1 MKKFRLRDYLPVLI
15 MVLCAVIFGVLL
27 ATGVMDLDTVPQL
40 VADRPVLA
48 VLVVPFQSA
57 AEELV
62 FRGLLAGRLARYG
75 QKPGAFISALL
86 FGLYH
91 ANLEQFF
98 YAFALGLLL
107 SYAYYRT
114 GLLRTSVL
122 LHMLFNIIGSVVP
135 MLLPDTI
142 AAQSALGLFWMAML
156 VIGMI
161 LLVRGRKQQ
170 VWLHG
175 PCAPSLKAV
184 LQTAGMFLLIVACFV
199 QTVFNYL

>member
-1 MKKFRLRDYLPVLI
+1 MEQIDI
-15 MVLCAVIFGVLL
+15 
-27 ATGVMDLDTVPQL
+27 PQERCYCSKL
-40 VADRPVLA
+40 GFSVLA
-48 VLVVPFQSA
+48 
-57 AEELV
+57 
-62 FRGLLAGRLARYG
+62 
-75 QKPGAFISALL
+75 I
-86 FGLYH
+86 
-91 ANLEQFF
+91 
-98 YAFALGLLL
+98 
-107 SYAYYRT
+107 
-114 GLLRTSVL
+114 
-122 LHMLFNIIGSVVP
+122 MLFNIIGSVVP

-184 LQTAGMFLLIVACFV
+184 LQNAGMFLLIVACFV

>member
-1 MKKFRLRDYLPVLI
+1 MTTKDFSIKWLAYALALLPVWF
-15 MVLCAVIFGVLL
+15 AQSFLL
-27 ATGVMDLDTVPQL
+27 NRFP
-40 VADRPVLA
+40 
-48 VLVVPFQSA
+48 
-57 AEELV
+57 
-62 FRGLLAGRLARYG
+62 
-75 QKPGAFISALL
+75 L
-86 FGLYH
+86 FG
-91 ANLEQFF
+91 
-98 YAFALGLLL
+98 
-107 SYAYYRT
+107 
-114 GLLRTSVL
+114 
-122 LHMLFNIIGSVVP
+122 VVP

-184 LQTAGMFLLIVACFV
+184 LQNAGMFLLIVACFV

>member
-1 MKKFRLRDYLPVLI
+1 M
-15 MVLCAVIFGVLL
+15 
-27 ATGVMDLDTVPQL
+27 
-40 VADRPVLA
+40 
-48 VLVVPFQSA
+48 
-57 AEELV
+57 
-62 FRGLLAGRLARYG
+62 RGYG

-122 LHMLFNIIGSVVP
+122 LQCCSTSSARWLP

-184 LQTAGMFLLIVACFV
+184 LQNAGMFLLIVARFV